1 MASPEHRQGGPNR
14 EQEPSLP
21 AYHQAA
27 RYEDEQLSG
36 EAYFQAQDA
45 VFAVDVSVSAYRFHL
60 NQLWHVAVLGETPP
74 EEFAQLIQTILST
87 GEPITL
93 PPEILTFLNQ
103 RRIEANQ
110 LGDWVEGH
118 YRPGRLFDQ

>member
-1 MASPEHRQGGPNR
+1 MASPEHSQGGPDR
-14 EQEPSLP
+14 EQETLP
-21 AYHQAA
+21 AYYQAA

-45 VFAVDVSVSAYRFHL
+45 VFAVDFSVSAYRFEL
-60 NQLWHVAVLGETPP
+60 NQLWHVAVLGDTPP
-74 EEFAQLIQTILST
+74 EEFAHLIDSILAT

-103 RRIEANQ
+103 RRIQANQ
-110 LGDWVEGH
+110 LGDWVERH
-118 YRPGRLFDQ
+118 YRPGRRFDG